1 VTSHDL
7 SIESRFGLL
16 DSAGKAVTY
25 LADQPLSFVVGIGY
39 GQWEFLGKSSAVSG
53 FASGPVLAL
62 HNTFITL
69 FLEDGPLATVPY
81 VAILV
86 LALATA
92 WAHRSDPVRV
102 AAGLAA
108 GVTTIVCGSA
118 TLNTIPQVFGFSLFL
133 LAGASSTPPI
143 DARGPSSP
151 VRTAPN

>member
-1 VTSHDL
+1 VFGGLALLRGGRLTRILIVLVAAILFLSPIRDLLAQQDWVTSHDL

-92 WAHRSDPVRV
+92 WAHRSD
-102 AAGLAA
+102 
-108 GVTTIVCGSA
+108 
-118 TLNTIPQVFGFSLFL
+118 
-133 LAGASSTPPI
+133 
-143 DARGPSSP
+143 
-151 VRTAPN
+151 